1 MKVVINTCYGGFSIS
16 DEALE
21 ALAKRKGLTLYW
33 FASLFNSDRLTALP
47 LADVQA
53 SPTLSKRHYLTMA
66 YTSPDAGDETYFE
79 NRPDDR
85 SDPDLVAV
93 VEELGERANGSHAQ
107 LKIVEIPDGVDYV
120 VEEYDGRECVAEKH
134 RTWA

>member
-33 FASLFNSDRLTALP
+33 FATMVGGGRLTSLP
-47 LADVQA
+47 LADAQA
-53 SPTLSKRHYLTMA
+53 SPTLSKQHHLTMA
-66 YTSPDAGDETYFE
+66 YTSPDAGDETYFG

-93 VEELGERANGSHAQ
+93 VEELGERANGSQ
-107 LKIVEIPDGVDYV
+107 SG
-120 VEEYDGRECVAEKH
+120 GR
-134 RTWA
+134 